1 MFQSKDHFKKAIRY
15 CRMFFYCIPLLFAGG
30 VLCGCEGVQ
39 EKKFSLGET
48 PWRHLEPLRLVG
60 GISVENRKI
69 NYHVLGTGD
78 DVVFVLASI
87 HGNEKA
93 GTPVATALV
102 EYLKENRDM
111 LIGRK
116 VIVMPVANPDGFANN
131 SRGNA
136 NGVDLNRNFATFNRI
151 NNFTN
156 GAHASSEP
164 ETRMLERLIDQYDP
178 DRILTFHEALSCIDY
193 DGPGEELS
201 RRMGQYC
208 DLPVKKL
215 GCRPGSMGSYAGE
228 TLGIPIVTIE
238 LTKADKK
245 LSDDELWLKYGQMTL
260 AGITYPAR
268 PDIKQ
273 AGFAKSN

>member
-1 MFQSKDHFKKAIRY
+1 MFRSKNNFKAGRY
-15 CRMFFYCIPLLFAGG
+15 CRIIIYCILVLFAGCI
-30 VLCGCEGVQ
+30 LCGCEATQ
-39 EKKFSLGET
+39 EKGFSLGKT
-48 PWRHLEPLRLVG
+48 PPRHLEPLCLVG
-60 GISVENRKI
+60 GVSVENRKV

-102 EYLKENRDM
+102 EHLKENWDL

-136 NGVDLNRNFATFNRI
+136 NGIDLNRNFATFNRI

-193 DGPGEELS
+193 DGPGEKLS
-201 RRMGQYC
+201 QWMGQYC

-245 LSDDELWLKYGQMTL
+245 LSDDHLWRKYGQMTL
-260 AGITYPAR
+260 AGITYPNT

-273 AGFAKSN
+273 TEIAKSD